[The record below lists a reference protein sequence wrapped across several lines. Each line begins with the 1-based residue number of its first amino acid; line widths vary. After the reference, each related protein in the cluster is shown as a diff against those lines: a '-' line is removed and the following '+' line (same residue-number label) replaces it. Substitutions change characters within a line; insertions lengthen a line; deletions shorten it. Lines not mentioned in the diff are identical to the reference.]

1 MPGTSWVLPSYASA
15 RWILQAIDFA
25 AAHRRARAVPQ
36 FAQNDALLPQ
46 IVHASNVGPQMP
58 TYLLMLGTEIVDQRL
73 VVFKEFLR
81 DHVASPDR
89 QSIRRV
95 ATYQENPHPRQHRRG
110 AAQSLRIVLTRS

>member
-36 FAQNDALLPQ
+36 FTQNDALLPQ
-46 IVHASNVGPQMP
+46 IVHASNVNPQIP
-58 TYLLMLGTEIVDQRL
+58 TYLLILGTEIVNQRL

-81 DHVASPDR
+81 DHIASPDQQNIKR
-89 QSIRRV
+89 IT
-95 ATYQENPHPRQHRRG
+95 TYQENPHPRQHRKET
-110 AAQSLRIVLTRS
+110 A